1 MKAQSLVFAINGE
14 RFELASVDPTTTL
27 LEFLRTRT
35 SYKGAKL
42 GCGDGG
48 CGACVVLLSKYDPVS
63 GEIEDL
69 SVSSCL
75 TLLCS
80 VHLCSVTTTE
90 GLGSSKGSGG
100 FHPIHR
106 RIAGFHA
113 SQCGF
118 CTPGV
123 CMSIFSAL
131 VNADK
136 APRRPDPP
144 PGFSKLT
151 VAEAEKAVAGNLC
164 RCTGYRPIV
173 DVCKSFAGDVDLEDL
188 GLNSFWRRGETTKA
202 GAAAVDMLPSYS
214 LGGGI
219 GTFPDFLKAEI
230 KASLLDSASEIPQSA
245 IASSFVGSW
254 YAPKSLGE
262 LHSILRSEGPGNRL
276 KLVAGNTA
284 AGVYKEVDRY
294 DRYVDLRLIPELN
307 EIRGGD
313 PAGFVEIGAA
323 VSISRAAVA
332 LEREGGAVFCKLAT
346 HLRKVAAEFVR
357 NTASIG
363 GNLVMAQRGKFPSDV
378 ATIFLGAGASVSI
391 QVGCQRSLLSL
402 EEFFEMPP
410 IDAGKLLL
418 SVRLPSWAE
427 SAGGERKSK
436 LVFETFRAA
445 PRELGNAVAYVNAA
459 FLARVAAGE
468 ASGGPVVESLRLAF
482 GAYGGRHATRA
493 KKVEEFLTGKP
504 VNSGVMLEV
513 IRLLREDISPEEGT
527 DHASYRV
534 SAAAGFLFKFL
545 LQLEE
550 EHGGGGSVRAVAGE
564 KETLLLSTGFQNEH
578 ISFSNGEVSAVDR
591 SGSQREKLP
600 PSRQAIE
607 GSSTEYHPVGQ
618 AVKKVG
624 AEIQASGEAVYVDDI
639 PSPIGCLHG
648 AFVYGTRPLVPV
660 KEVNLKNQ
668 TAAATEEPVSFISV
682 RDIPSGGKNI
692 GAGIMA
698 ILGDDPLFG
707 SSCADYAG
715 QPLGLVVAE
724 TQRAANAIARKAEVV
739 YEGEITG
746 PPPIMSVEEAV
757 ERNSLFDMPPFL
769 QPASVGDFDQA
780 MEEADRKILSA
791 QIVLGSQYYFYM
803 ETQTAL
809 AVPDEDDCMVVY
821 SSSQSPERTQKIIAQ
836 CLGLP
841 QHNVRVI
848 TRRVGGG
855 FGGKAV
861 RSIPVATACAL
872 AAFKL
877 RRPVR
882 MYLDRKTDMVVAGGR
897 HPMKVSYSVGFKE
910 TGKITALRTEILVDG
925 GATPDLSPIMPL
937 NISGALKKY
946 DWGALSMDFKI
957 CKTNRPT
964 RSAMR
969 GPGEVQGTFIAEAV
983 VEHVA
988 DELAVDPEAVREVNM
1003 HTFDSLRRFH
1013 GPSAGDP
1020 PEFTLPAVFSRVVA
1034 TAELRRRREEVRRF
1048 NGENRWRKRGISHVP
1063 ILQPVSLRPTPAKVG
1078 VLGDGSVVVEVGGV
1092 ELGQGL
1098 WTKVAQMAA
1107 YALGHLLD
1115 EGGGVDL
1122 LHRVRVV
1129 QADSLSLIQGGFT
1142 AGSTTSESSCE
1153 AVRIACNELVA
1164 RLMPLKNRLLE
1175 QLGSSLTW
1183 DLLIGQAAM
1192 VSVNLSASTLFC
1204 PQGQAVRYI
1213 NYGAAV
1219 SEVEVDL
1226 LTGATKIL
1234 RSDLAYDGG
1243 RSLNPA
1249 VDLGQIEG
1257 AFVQGLGFFMSEEYV
1272 SNSEGLVTTEGTWD
1286 YKIPTVDTIPKQF
1299 NVELI
1304 SSGHH
1309 QHRVLSSKASGEP
1322 PLLLSVSVHCATRE
1336 AIREARKE
1344 LAALGGPE
1352 PPPAV
1357 FQLDVPATMPVVKKL
1372 CGYDNVERHLEAALC
1387 R

>member
-14 RFELASVDPTTTL
+14 RFELASVDPATTL
-27 LEFLRTRT
+27 LSSCGPRRPTRGPSSAAEMFSGFPSSIVILQSAGFLPFSR
-35 SYKGAKL
+35 
-42 GCGDGG
+42 G
-48 CGACVVLLSKYDPVS
+48 CGACVVLLSKYEPLS

-136 APRRPDPP
+136 AP
-144 PGFSKLT
+144 LT

-188 GLNSFWRRGETTKA
+188 GLNSFWRVAT
-202 GAAAVDMLPSYS
+202 VDMLPSYS

-230 KASLLDSASEIPQSA
+230 NASLLDSAPEIPQSA

-391 QVGCQRSLLSL
+391 EVGFLRDA
-402 EEFFEMPP
+402 P

-468 ASGGPVVESLRLAF
+468 ASGGSVVESLRLAF

-527 DHASYRV
+527 DHAAYRV

-668 TAAATEEPVSFISV
+668 TAAATEEPVAFISV

-698 ILGDDPLFG
+698 IFGDDPLFG

-757 ERNSLFDMPPFL
+757 ERNSLFDVPPFL
-769 QPASVGDFDQA
+769 QPTSVGDFDQA

-882 MYLDRKTDMVVAGGR
+882 MYLDRKTDMVLFGG
-897 HPMKVSYSVGFKE
+897 VQG
-910 TGKITALRTEILVDG
+910 DG
-925 GATPDLSPIMPL
+925 EDHGAANGDPRRRGATPDLSPIMPL

-1115 EGGGVDL
+1115 EGGALTFSIV
-1122 LHRVRVV
+1122 
-1129 QADSLSLIQGGFT
+1129 LIQGGIT

-1257 AFVQGLGFFMSEEYV
+1257 AFVQGLGFFMSEEYL

-1309 QHRVLSSKASGEP
+1309 QHRVLSSKGRRSERRGRSWRRWGA
-1322 PLLLSVSVHCATRE
+1322 
-1336 AIREARKE
+1336 
-1344 LAALGGPE
+1344 E

>member
-1 MKAQSLVFAINGE
+1 MAEHRRRREMKAQSLVFAINGE

-27 LEFLRTRT
+27 LSSCGPGRATRGPRFSGFPSSIVILQSAGFLPFSR
-35 SYKGAKL
+35 
-42 GCGDGG
+42 G

-80 VHLCSVTTTE
+80 VHLCSRRVPPD
-90 GLGSSKGSGG
+90 S
-100 FHPIHR
+100 R

-202 GAAAVDMLPSYS
+202 GAATAAVATVDMLPSYS

-230 KASLLDSASEIPQSA
+230 KASF
-245 IASSFVGSW
+245 FVGSW

-391 QVGCQRSLLSL
+391 EVGCQRSLLSL

-410 IDAGKLLL
+410 STPG
-418 SVRLPSWAE
+418 R
-427 SAGGERKSK
+427 ERKSK

-527 DHASYRV
+527 DHALTESAPPLV
-534 SAAAGFLFKFL
+534 SSSR
-545 LQLEE
+545 
-550 EHGGGGSVRAVAGE
+550 GSVRAVAGE

-668 TAAATEEPVSFISV
+668 MAAATEEPVAFISV
-682 RDIPSGGKNI
+682 KDIPSGGRNI
-692 GAGIMA
+692 GTGAVF
-698 ILGDDPLFG
+698 GDDPLFG

-757 ERNSLFDMPPFL
+757 ERNSLFDVPPFL
-769 QPASVGDFDQA
+769 QPTSVGDFDQA

-821 SSSQSPERTQKIIAQ
+821 SSSQCPEQAQKIIAQ

-841 QHNVRVI
+841 RHNVRVI

-882 MYLDRKTDMVVAGGR
+882 MYLDRKTDMV
-897 HPMKVSYSVGFKE
+897 SYSVGFKE
-910 TGKITALRTEILVDG
+910 TGKITALRTEILVDAG
-925 GATPDLSPIMPL
+925 TTTDVSPIMPL

-1020 PEFTLPAVFSRVVA
+1020 PEFTLPAVFSRVAA

-1063 ILQPVSLRPTPAKVG
+1063 ILQPVFLAADTGEGRSPRRWFRRRRGRRRGAGPGALDQGGA
-1078 VLGDGSVVVEVGGV
+1078 DGGV
-1092 ELGQGL
+1092 RPRPPFGR
-1098 WTKVAQMAA
+1098 
-1107 YALGHLLD
+1107 
-1115 EGGGVDL
+1115 GGGVDL

-1183 DLLIGQAAM
+1183 DLLIGQY
-1192 VSVNLSASTLFC
+1192 SVLS
-1204 PQGQAVRYI
+1204 QGQAVRYI

-1257 AFVQGLGFFMSEEYV
+1257 AFVQGLGFFMSEEYL

-1352 PPPAV
+1352 PPPACSSWTSRPPCRC
-1357 FQLDVPATMPVVKKL
+1357 Q
-1372 CGYDNVERHLEAALC
+1372 EAL
-1387 R
+1387 RL